1 MDLELAE
8 VIHDFRLAPV
18 DGSDEFAAQ
27 NPLPIDDVG
36 LGKFECTVKI
46 VALVVWIAYGQQV
59 DVVSFQK
66 MLVRALIDI
75 NADGQHFYPLA
86 FHPLLHLYQ

>member
-27 NPLPIDDVG
+27 NPLPIDDVSF
-36 LGKFECTVKI
+36 GKFECPVKI
-46 VALVVWIAYGQQV
+46 VAFVVWIAHGQQV
-59 DVVSFQK
+59 DLVSLQK
-66 MLVRALIDI
+66 MLVRALIDV
-75 NADGQHFYPLA
+75 NADGQHFYTLA
-86 FHPLLHLYQ
+86 LHPLLHLYQ